1 MLLDSAITEM
11 DRLKYSQNHAGKG
24 PMTIDTA
31 KTRFDELCL
40 EWNAVS
46 KKIET
51 EQDARFQV
59 IDRILIEVM
68 GWQHTDVRTESHGQ
82 SGYVDYLL
90 SRNNRNCLVI
100 EAKRQEKILVDTRN
114 PNLAHYKLG
123 GPALKSA
130 SGGISQARQY
140 CMDHGVPFAVLT
152 TGFEWV
158 FFVALRTDGLSPLEG
173 TAIVFPGLDAI
184 SKNFATFYDLL
195 SKTGFGQELIRVRLQ
210 EAEGLEVQHSDEL
223 YSVADPNRVRLLQ
236 KSDMAADLDQVF
248 NEFFST
254 MSGESDP
261 EMLAKC
267 FVETK
272 ESKEADATLDKITR
286 TLTNHIKVVDGSQGV
301 ALARHIA
308 DAVEFR
314 RGEFVLVIGN
324 KGAGKT
330 TFIDRFFRL
339 VLDRQIREQC
349 LVARIDLADSTG
361 DLDNLNSWLT
371 ECLKAAL
378 ERELFHSLVPTY
390 EELQG
395 VFWREYNR
403 WRRGEHKFLYEK
415 DREQFKIDFGKHV
428 YELVDQHPDR
438 YVIALLSH
446 AIRGRQLLPCL
457 VFDNTDH
464 FPQQYQEKVF
474 QVAQSFFRRV
484 LSFVICPITDRTI
497 WQLSKQGPLQSY
509 VTTQFYLPVPSTKDV
524 LSKRV
529 DFIKEKLDVDQTQGG
544 EYFSRK
550 GIRLNISDIQAFAF
564 CVEEIFI
571 KTEYLG
577 RVVGWLSNHDIRRG
591 LQIAQRIITSP
602 ILSVEDL
609 VKLYIT
615 GNRAFIEERKVRQAL
630 ILGNYNGFVQSH
642 SDFVL
647 NLFQVASTSITTPLA
662 KLSILRVLMD
672 RESQATSPEES
683 YMTIE
688 DIVNYCEPIGIARSA
703 AIKHCREFLDYRLIE
718 PYDPTD
724 LDLYMGQRVKVTHAG
739 RIHSEFALEDETYV
753 VQMALATTIRSPD
766 VAAKGREIYYSR
778 HKMTRK
784 DWINLI
790 QLFVEYCQKEDKVF
804 VNIPETASYTGQANL
819 RDRFIKR

>member
-1 MLLDSAITEM
+1 
-11 DRLKYSQNHAGKG
+11 
-24 PMTIDTA
+24 MTIDTSKA
-31 KTRFDELCL
+31 RFDELRL
-40 EWNAVS
+40 EWDATS
-46 KKIET
+46 EKIET
-51 EQDARFQV
+51 EQDTRFQV
-59 IDRILIEVM
+59 IDRILTEVM
-68 GWQHTDVRTESHGQ
+68 GWQHADVSTEPHGK

-90 SRNNRNCLVI
+90 SSQDRNCLVI
-100 EAKRQEKILVDTRN
+100 EAKRQDKILIDTHN
-114 PNLAHYKLG
+114 PNLANYKLG

-130 SGGISQARQY
+130 SEGIIQARQY

-158 FFVALRTDGLSPLEG
+158 FFVALRTDGLSPFEG
-173 TAIVFPGLDAI
+173 TAIVFPSLDAI
-184 SKNFATFYDLL
+184 SKNFAIFHDLL
-195 SKTGFGQELIRVRLQ
+195 SKGGFRQELIRIRLQ
-210 EAEGLEVQHSDEL
+210 EAEGLEIQHSDEL
-223 YSVADPNRVRLLQ
+223 YSVTDPNRVRLFQ
-236 KSDMAADLDQVF
+236 KSDIAVDLDQVF

-254 MSGESDP
+254 MSGENDP

-286 TLTNHIKVVDGSQGV
+286 TLTNRIKVVDGSQGV

-308 DAVEFR
+308 DAVESR

-371 ECLKAAL
+371 EYLKTTL
-378 ERELFHSLVPTY
+378 ERELFHTSVPRY

-395 VFWREYNR
+395 VFWKEYDR
-403 WRRGEHKFLYEK
+403 WRKGEHKFLYRK

-428 YELVDQHPDR
+428 YELVEQHPDR
-438 YVIALLSH
+438 YVIALLDH
-446 AIRGRQLLPCL
+446 AVRGRQLLPCL
-457 VFDNTDH
+457 IFDNTDH

-474 QVAQSFFRRV
+474 QIAQSFFRKV

-509 VTTQFYLPVPSTKDV
+509 ATTQFYLPVPSTKDV

-529 DFIKEKLDVDQTQGG
+529 DFIKEKLGAGQTQSG
-544 EYFSRK
+544 EYFTQK
-550 GIRLNISDIQAFAF
+550 GIRLNIPDIQAFAF
-564 CVEEIFI
+564 CIEEIFI

-591 LQIAQRIITSP
+591 LKIAQRIITSP

-615 GNRAFIEERKVRQAL
+615 ENRVSIKERKVRQAL

-647 NLFQVASTSITTPLA
+647 NLFQVSSTSITTPLA

-672 RESQATSPEES
+672 RESQTTSLEES

-688 DIVNYCEPIGIARSA
+688 DIVNYCEPIGITRSA
-703 AIKHCREFLDYRLIE
+703 TIKHCQEFLNYRLIE

-739 RIHSEFALEDETYV
+739 RIHSEFALEDETYI
-753 VQMALATTIRSPD
+753 VQMALATTLRSPD
-766 VAAKGREIYYSR
+766 IAAKGRDIFYR
-778 HKMTRK
+778 PKKMTRN
-784 DWINLI
+784 DWVSII
-790 QLFVEYCQKEDKVF
+790 RLFVKYCQKEDEVF
-804 VNIPETASYTGQANL
+804 VSIPDTASYAGQTEL
-819 RDRFIKR
+819 RDRLFRRWTPD